1 MIEAASHGTGSLLI
15 WDTGEYEVLPYK
27 ESRTRYT
34 DDEQSDG
41 RPTNSF
47 ERLSHSERL
56 FRSFQRRRIRL
67 RLHGTLLPP
76 NYTISMWLPSA
87 NDRTR
92 QPKKPKRK
100 RRRVDPAVPAR
111 RKAMV
116 SSSDDDVE
124 EEPEA
129 EESSNADL
137 NDGDETAGAASDN
150 GEDATIRANN
160 AYPGAVNTIGSIHQ
174 RNWILTLD
182 KKNSGFRK
190 ARSGPDQGR
199 WVGSG
204 DPFFVRGRDC
214 ERSIV
219 TDRSADEVMDDENVE
234 KFVGRKMWR
243 PIME

>member
-1 MIEAASHGTGSLLI
+1 M
-15 WDTGEYEVLPYK
+15 PYK

-34 DDEQSDG
+34 DDELSDG

-47 ERLSHSERL
+47 ERLSQNERL
-56 FRSFQRRRIRL
+56 FRSFQRKRIRL
-67 RLHGTLLPP
+67 RLHGTHLPP

-92 QPKKPKRK
+92 QPKRPKRK
-100 RRRVDPAVPAR
+100 RRRVDPAVLAR
-111 RKAMV
+111 WKAMV
-116 SSSDDDVE
+116 SSSDDDIE
-124 EEPEA
+124 EEPGT
-129 EESSNADL
+129 EESSNAAL
-137 NDGDETAGAASDN
+137 NDEDEAAGAASDHD
-150 GEDATIRANN
+150 EDATIRANN

-190 ARSGPDQGR
+190 ARSGPNQGR
-199 WVGSG
+199 WVGNS
-204 DPFFVRGRDC
+204 DPFFVRGRDY

-219 TDRSADEVMDDENVE
+219 TGRSADDVMDDESVE

-243 PIME
+243 PIIE